1 MTIFIWVQVLGLLIA
16 LYFLGRKFLH
26 YLGQWFFRIFKN
38 KDTVIRAISFFL
50 LPGTFIHEVAHL
62 VFAEFMQ
69 VRTDGLSV
77 VPEIKENKSIKLGGV
92 KIEQTDPLRRTIIGL
107 APVFL
112 GLILIWVASGY
123 VFGLDE
129 PSWPIFVVYGYLL
142 MQVGLTMFSSPKDLE
157 GSLIGFIL
165 FGLLSLFFKYLSEI
179 IYFVP
184 LSRAR
189 ALLFG
194 FLENNMW
201 SLRNG
206 LGLTTL
212 LILSLVLILSLFN
225 KPKIS
230 T

>member
-1 MTIFIWVQVLGLLIA
+1 MNVLMWLQVLGLLVA
-16 LYFLGRKFLH
+16 LYFLSQKFLQH
-26 YLGQWFFRIFKN
+26 LGWWFFRIFKQR
-38 KDTVIRAISFFL
+38 DLVIRAVSFFL

-77 VPEIKENKSIKLGGV
+77 VPEIKDDKSIKLGGV

-129 PSWPIFVVYGYLL
+129 PSWPILVAYGYLM
-142 MQVGLTMFSSPKDLE
+142 MQIGLTMFSSPKDLE
-157 GSLIGFIL
+157 GSLIGFVL
-165 FGLLSLFFKYLSEI
+165 FGLLNLFFKYLSEI
-179 IYFVP
+179 IYFAP
-184 LSRAR
+184 LSRAK

-194 FLENNMW
+194 FVENNIW

-212 LILSLVLILSLFN
+212 LILGLVFILSLFN
-225 KPKIS
+225 KPKLS